1 MARLSDNLPALSN
14 WAGEDHVRSGLG
26 RLAGTLSNP
35 NFRRYAG
42 AQFLHGAGMW
52 AHHLAEVW
60 LVYAITDSAFVVGL
74 TVAVRSGSSVVLA
87 PVAGTLADRMDRRR
101 LLASTQASK
110 AVVASGLALLALGM
124 REDLPLA
131 VLFAAVAVLGVIG
144 AIDTPLRRAFVRDVV
159 LADGVDRAARLHTS
173 VMSVGRFLG
182 SGAAWLFLSL
192 SAAWACFAVNGV
204 TSLLAATLVLRV
216 VPTTVTT
223 SRDAR
228 AAGGRV
234 LGYLLR
240 TPAVTIP
247 MALLCSFTLFGWNL
261 AVLLPVIADKQLA
274 SGAGTFAILAQVMAV
289 GSLIG
294 SVMMAASKLAGP
306 RNLAIL
312 LAVFSAT
319 MVSLSA
325 VNHLVAGI
333 AAIFVVG
340 TFGGGFLSLSN
351 GSVQSAA
358 DPRLQGRVSAA
369 YGVVFVGA
377 RAVGGPILGWLVD
390 DYGSRT
396 ALVAVGIF
404 TAACA
409 VLGLLAAARVR
420 MSGSSQLSG
429 A

>member
-1 MARLSDNLPALSN
+1 MRTA
-14 WAGEDHVRSGLG
+14 LG
-26 RLAGTLSNP
+26 RLADTLSNP

-60 LVYAITDSAFVVGL
+60 LVYAITDSAFVVSL
-74 TVAVRSGSSVVLA
+74 TVAIRSGSAVVLA

-110 AVVASGLALLALGM
+110 ALVAGTLALLALAM

-131 VLFAAVAVLGVIG
+131 VLFGAVAVLGVIG

-159 LADGVDRAARLHTS
+159 IADGVDKAARLHTS

-182 SGAAWLFLSL
+182 SGAAWLFLEL
-192 SAAWACFAVNGV
+192 SAFWACFAVNGA
-204 TSLLAATLVLRV
+204 TSLLASILVLRV

-223 SRDAR
+223 SAAAR
-228 AAGGRV
+228 EAGGRV
-234 LGYLLR
+234 LDYLLH

-261 AVLLPVIADKQLA
+261 AVLLPVIADKQLE
-274 SGAGTFAILAQVMAV
+274 SGAGTFAVLAQVMAV

-294 SVMMAASKLAGP
+294 SVMMAASRLEGS
-306 RNLAIL
+306 RSLAIL
-312 LAVFSAT
+312 LVVFSAT
-319 MVSLSA
+319 MATLSA
-325 VNHLVAGI
+325 VDFLVAGI

-340 TFGGGFLSLSN
+340 VFGGGFLSLSN

-377 RAVGGPILGWLVD
+377 RAVGAPILGWLVD
-390 DYGSRT
+390 GFGSRV

-409 VLGLLAAARVR
+409 VLGLLAAARGR
-420 MSGSSQLSG
+420 LSDSSQLSG